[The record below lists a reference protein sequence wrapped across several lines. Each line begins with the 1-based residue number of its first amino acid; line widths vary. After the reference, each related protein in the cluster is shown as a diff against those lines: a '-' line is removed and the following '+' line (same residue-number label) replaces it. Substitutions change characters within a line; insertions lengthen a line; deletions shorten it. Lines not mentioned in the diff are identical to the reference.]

1 MANYIG
7 QLKELGLKIFET
19 YLVDRFDLCGYK
31 FIKSREFAFKKEIDD
46 FIIELLFYKDFYI
59 YQQGSIEKYDC
70 PVIEMSGRYSIQSKN
85 FNKWS
90 KKTLN
95 NNPNCNDLLRK
106 NFGAFQF
113 MVDVI
118 EPQFILEE
126 WKMKNQDSANLIFER
141 TIELESNFENLKNWN
156 SILEIKEKSIKNY
169 DILMFLKRDNEA
181 LKLLNYE
188 IDNLEN
194 NTSGLDKEYL
204 KKQLLRRIELIKTNY
219 A

>member
-19 YLVDRFDLCGYK
+19 YLIDRFDLCGYK
-31 FIKSREFAFKKEIDD
+31 FIKSREFAFKKEIND
-46 FIIELLFYKDFYI
+46 FIIELVFFKDFYI
-59 YQQGSIEKYDC
+59 YQLGSIEKYDC
-70 PVIEMSGRYSIQSKN
+70 PVIEISGRYSIQSKS
-85 FNKWS
+85 FNKWR
-90 KKTLN
+90 KKRF
-95 NNPNCNDLLRK
+95 NDEPSYNELLRK

-126 WKMKNQDSANLIFER
+126 WEKKNQDSANLIFER
-141 TIELESNFENLKNWN
+141 ALEQETILEDLKNWDN
-156 SILEIKEKSIKNY
+156 VIEIKEKSIKNY
-169 DILMFLKRDNEA
+169 DILMFQKLDNEA
-181 LKLLNYE
+181 LNLLNYE

-194 NTSGLDKEYL
+194 NISGLDKEYL
-204 KKQLLRRIELIKTNY
+204 KKQLMRRIELIKTNY